1 MKKREFFEF
10 FKRGS
15 LILTVASTVFLVPSL
30 KANIPGQVPRHTGNS
45 SAASPPFGNTYD
57 VLSVEWWLWF
67 FMEPTPDNPVAGA
80 PCSNGQSGNVWFLLG
95 GPPAVDCTIPAGTAL
110 FFPIV
115 NVECSSLEPFPF
127 HGDTPQQR
135 QDCAKAWIDNVTD
148 LAATIDGNA
157 VVNLTR
163 LRTRS
168 GDFSFTVPYDNIYGL
183 LPAPAWGFS
192 SGDGYYIL
200 LAPLSAGLHRIHVK
214 GTFHDPFDLAHPVTF
229 PLSTELTLHVLP

>member
-1 MKKREFFEF
+1 MSPPHSQPVRRDSAPNMRFWQGFSGHHITDLENRSRK
-10 FKRGS
+10 S
-15 LILTVASTVFLVPSL
+15 VMC
-30 KANIPGQVPRHTGNS
+30 
-45 SAASPPFGNTYD
+45 AASPPFGNTYD

-115 NVECSSLEPFPF
+115 NTECSSLEPFPF

-148 LAATIDGNA
+148 LAATIDGN
-157 VVNLTR
+157 
-163 LRTRS
+163 
-168 GDFSFTVPYDNIYGL
+168 
-183 LPAPAWGFS
+183 
-192 SGDGYYIL
+192 
-200 LAPLSAGLHRIHVK
+200 
-214 GTFHDPFDLAHPVTF
+214 
-229 PLSTELTLHVLP
+229 